1 MSGLDQAQ
9 SQPSQQKAGPRGG
22 QLGLAFSA
30 GLIFAAGLV
39 LSGMTQ
45 PLKVL
50 GFLDI
55 TALAKGPFPGL
66 WDPTLAFVMGGAV
79 CVTLLAFAW
88 TPKIALTPLFANQF
102 HQPALSQID
111 LPLLGGAALFG
122 VGWGLV
128 GYCPGPALAA
138 ALLSPDA
145 LIFTGA
151 MLVGMLICKSF
162 LSKKAKIGS

>member
-1 MSGLDQAQ
+1 MTEVLQ
-9 SQPSQQKAGPRGG
+9 SSPFRAGR
-22 QLGLAFSA
+22 LGLAFSA
-30 GLIFAAGLV
+30 GLVFAAGLV

-55 TALAKGPFPGL
+55 TAITKGPFPGM

-88 TPKIALTPLFANQF
+88 TPKLAAAPLFA
-102 HQPALSQID
+102 HQYHEPAVNRID
-111 LPLLGGAALFG
+111 MPLVGGAALFG
-122 VGWGLV
+122 AGWGLA
-128 GYCPGPALAA
+128 GYCPGPALAS
-138 ALLSPDA
+138 ALLSVDA

-151 MLVGMLICKSF
+151 MLLGMLICKTF
-162 LSKKAKIGS
+162 LSKSAKISN

>member
-1 MSGLDQAQ
+1 MSTSPLTNANANL
-9 SQPSQQKAGPRGG
+9 SPSPHRAGR
-22 QLGLAFSA
+22 LGLAFSA
-30 GLIFAAGLV
+30 GLVFAAGLV

-55 TALAKGPFPGL
+55 TAVTQGPFPGL

-88 TPKIALTPLFANQF
+88 TQRMTQTPVFANAF
-102 HQPALSQID
+102 HAPAVSQID
-111 LPLLGGAALFG
+111 WPLVGGAALFG
-122 VGWGLV
+122 VGWGLA

-138 ALLSPDA
+138 ALLSVDA
-145 LIFTGA
+145 LIFTAA

-162 LSKKAKIGS
+162 LRQN

>member
-1 MSGLDQAQ
+1 MTEAIQAN
-9 SQPSQQKAGPRGG
+9 PLRAGR
-22 QLGLAFSA
+22 LGLAFSA
-30 GLIFAAGLV
+30 GLVFAAGLV

-55 TALAKGPFPGL
+55 TAITKGPFPGM

-88 TPKIALTPLFANQF
+88 TPKLAAAPLFA
-102 HQPALSQID
+102 HQYHEPALNRID
-111 LPLLGGAALFG
+111 MPLVGGAALFG
-122 VGWGLV
+122 AGWGLA
-128 GYCPGPALAA
+128 GYCPGPALAS
-138 ALLSPDA
+138 ALLSVDA

-151 MLVGMLICKSF
+151 MLLGMLICKTF
-162 LSKKAKIGS
+162 LSKSAKISN

>member
-1 MSGLDQAQ
+1 MTEAVQAN
-9 SQPSQQKAGPRGG
+9 PLRAGR
-22 QLGLAFSA
+22 LGLAFSA
-30 GLIFAAGLV
+30 GLVFAAGIV

-55 TALAKGPFPGL
+55 TAITKGPFPGM

-88 TPKIALTPLFANQF
+88 TPKLAAAPLFA
-102 HQPALSQID
+102 HQYHEPAVNRID
-111 LPLLGGAALFG
+111 MPLVGGAALFG
-122 VGWGLV
+122 AGWGLA
-128 GYCPGPALAA
+128 GYCPGPALAS
-138 ALLSPDA
+138 ALLSVDA

-151 MLVGMLICKSF
+151 MLLGMLICKTF
-162 LSKKAKIGS
+162 LSKSAKISN

>member
-1 MSGLDQAQ
+1 MSMNKPQA
-9 SQPSQQKAGPRGG
+9 G
-22 QLGLAFSA
+22 QLGLSFTA
-30 GLIFAAGLV
+30 GLVFAAGLV

-45 PLKVL
+45 PLKVM

-55 TALAKGPFPGL
+55 TAVTKGPFPGL

-88 TPKIALTPLFANQF
+88 THRIASKPLLASQFHTPLS
-102 HQPALSQID
+102 LQID
-111 LPLLGGAALFG
+111 LPLVGGAVLFG
-122 VGWGLV
+122 AGWGLA
-128 GYCPGPALAA
+128 GYCPGPALAS
-138 ALLSPDA
+138 ALLSTDA

-162 LSKKAKIGS
+162 LSKKVRIGS

>member
-1 MSGLDQAQ
+1 MTQAVQ
-9 SQPSQQKAGPRGG
+9 ANPLRAGR
-22 QLGLAFSA
+22 LGLAFSA
-30 GLIFAAGLV
+30 GLVFAAGLV

-55 TALAKGPFPGL
+55 TAITKGPFPGM

-88 TPKIALTPLFANQF
+88 TPKLAAAPLFA
-102 HQPALSQID
+102 HQYHEPAVNRID
-111 LPLLGGAALFG
+111 MPLVGGAALFG
-122 VGWGLV
+122 AGWGLA
-128 GYCPGPALAA
+128 GYCPGPALAS
-138 ALLSPDA
+138 ALLSVDA

-151 MLVGMLICKSF
+151 MLLGMLICKTF
-162 LSKKAKIGS
+162 LSKSAKISN

>member
-1 MSGLDQAQ
+1 MSAAPHPA
-9 SQPSQQKAGPRGG
+9 S

-30 GLIFAAGLV
+30 GLLFSAGLV

-55 TALAKGPFPGL
+55 TAIGKGPFPGL

-88 TPKIALTPLFANQF
+88 TRRISKTPLFDDQF
-102 HQPALSQID
+102 HEPARIHID
-111 LPLLGGAALFG
+111 LPLIGGAVLFG
-122 VGWGLV
+122 AGWGLV
-128 GYCPGPALAA
+128 GYCPGPALAS
-138 ALLSPDA
+138 ALLSTDA
-145 LIFTGA
+145 LIFTAA
-151 MLVGMLICKSF
+151 MLTGMLICKTF
-162 LSKKAKIGS
+162 LSKTAKIAD

>member
-1 MSGLDQAQ
+1 MNTHL
-9 SQPSQQKAGPRGG
+9 QPNPHRAGR
-22 QLGLAFSA
+22 LGLAFSA

-55 TALAKGPFPGL
+55 TAITKGPFPGL

-88 TPKIALTPLFANQF
+88 TQRLAALPLFANQY
-102 HQPALSQID
+102 HAPDLNQID
-111 LPLLGGAALFG
+111 LPLVAGAALFG
-122 VGWGLV
+122 AGWGLV
-128 GYCPGPALAA
+128 GYCPGPALAS
-138 ALLSPDA
+138 ALLSVDA

-151 MLVGMLICKSF
+151 MLLGMLICKTF
-162 LSKKAKIGS
+162 LSKRAKIAS

>member
-1 MSGLDQAQ
+1 MTEAIQAN
-9 SQPSQQKAGPRGG
+9 PLRAGR
-22 QLGLAFSA
+22 LGLAFSA
-30 GLIFAAGLV
+30 GLVFAAGLV

-55 TALAKGPFPGL
+55 TAITKGPFPGM

-88 TPKIALTPLFANQF
+88 TPKLAAAPLFA
-102 HQPALSQID
+102 HQYHEPAVNRID
-111 LPLLGGAALFG
+111 MPLVGGAALFG
-122 VGWGLV
+122 AGWGLA
-128 GYCPGPALAA
+128 GYCPGPALAS
-138 ALLSPDA
+138 ALLSVDA

-151 MLVGMLICKSF
+151 MLLGMLICKTF
-162 LSKKAKIGS
+162 LSKSAKIAS

>member
-1 MSGLDQAQ
+1 MSDQF
-9 SQPSQQKAGPRGG
+9 PRAGR
-22 QLGLAFSA
+22 LGLAFSA
-30 GLIFAAGLV
+30 GLVFAAGLV

-55 TALAKGPFPGL
+55 TAINKGPFPGL

-88 TPKIALTPLFANQF
+88 TPRLAKAPLFANQF
-102 HQPALSQID
+102 HTPGQSRID
-111 LPLLGGAALFG
+111 FPLVGGAAMFG
-122 VGWGLV
+122 LGWGLV
-128 GYCPGPALAA
+128 GYCPGPALAS
-138 ALLSPDA
+138 ALLSLDA
-145 LIFTGA
+145 LVFTGA

-162 LSKKAKIGS
+162 LRKKAAIGS

>member
-1 MSGLDQAQ
+1 MNMNEPQA
-9 SQPSQQKAGPRGG
+9 GR
-22 QLGLAFSA
+22 LGLAFTA
-30 GLIFAAGLV
+30 GLVFAAGLV

-45 PLKVL
+45 PLKVM

-55 TALAKGPFPGL
+55 TAVNKGPFPGL

-88 TPKIALTPLFANQF
+88 THRIASKPLLAPQFHTPLM
-102 HQPALSQID
+102 SQID
-111 LPLLGGAALFG
+111 LPLVGGAVLFG
-122 VGWGLV
+122 AGWGLA
-128 GYCPGPALAA
+128 GYCPGPALAS
-138 ALLSPDA
+138 ALLSTDA

-162 LSKKAKIGS
+162 LRKKAQIVS

>member
-1 MSGLDQAQ
+1 MNTHL
-9 SQPSQQKAGPRGG
+9 QPNPHRAGR
-22 QLGLAFSA
+22 LGLAFSA

-55 TALAKGPFPGL
+55 TAITKGPCPGL

-88 TPKIALTPLFANQF
+88 TQRLAALPLFANQY
-102 HQPALSQID
+102 HAPDLSQID
-111 LPLLGGAALFG
+111 LPLVGGAALFG
-122 VGWGLV
+122 AGWGLV
-128 GYCPGPALAA
+128 GYCPGPALAS
-138 ALLSPDA
+138 ALLSVDA

-151 MLVGMLICKSF
+151 MLLGMLICKTF
-162 LSKKAKIGS
+162 LSKRAKIAS

>member
-1 MSGLDQAQ
+1 MSMNEPQTG
-9 SQPSQQKAGPRGG
+9 R
-22 QLGLAFSA
+22 LGLSFTA
-30 GLIFAAGLV
+30 GLVFAAGLV

-45 PLKVL
+45 PLKVM

-55 TALAKGPFPGL
+55 TAVTQGPFPGL

-88 TPKIALTPLFANQF
+88 THRIASKPLLASQFHTPLS
-102 HQPALSQID
+102 LQID
-111 LPLLGGAALFG
+111 LPLVGGAVLFG
-122 VGWGLV
+122 AGWGLA
-128 GYCPGPALAA
+128 GYCPGPALAS
-138 ALLSPDA
+138 ALLSTDA

-162 LSKKAKIGS
+162 LSKKARIGS

>member
-1 MSGLDQAQ
+1 MTEALQAN
-9 SQPSQQKAGPRGG
+9 PFRAGR
-22 QLGLAFSA
+22 LGLAFSA

-55 TALAKGPFPGL
+55 TAITKGPFPGL

-88 TPKIALTPLFANQF
+88 TQQLATAPLFAN
-102 HQPALSQID
+102 HYHPPALSQID
-111 LPLLGGAALFG
+111 MPLVGGAALFG
-122 VGWGLV
+122 VGWGMV
-128 GYCPGPALAA
+128 GYCPGPALAS
-138 ALLSPDA
+138 ALLSVDA

-151 MLVGMLICKSF
+151 MLLGMLICKTF
-162 LSKKAKIGS
+162 LSKRAKIAS

>member
-1 MSGLDQAQ
+1 MTDNLATNPGRSG
-9 SQPSQQKAGPRGG
+9 R
-22 QLGLAFSA
+22 LGLAFSA
-30 GLIFAAGLV
+30 GLVFAAGLV

-55 TALAKGPFPGL
+55 TAITQGPFPGM

-88 TPKIALTPLFANQF
+88 TQRLAKAPLLASQF
-102 HQPALSQID
+102 HEPAQRQID
-111 LPLLGGAALFG
+111 LPLVGGAALFG
-122 VGWGLV
+122 VGWGLA
-128 GYCPGPALAA
+128 GYCPGPALAS
-138 ALLSPDA
+138 ALLSVDA

-151 MLVGMLICKSF
+151 MLLGMLICKSF
-162 LSKKAKIGS
+162 LSKKAKMGS